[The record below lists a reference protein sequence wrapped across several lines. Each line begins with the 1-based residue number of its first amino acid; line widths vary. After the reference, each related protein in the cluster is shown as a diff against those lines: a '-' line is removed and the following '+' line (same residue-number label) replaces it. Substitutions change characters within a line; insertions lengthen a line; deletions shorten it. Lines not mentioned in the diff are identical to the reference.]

1 LREGQKIK
9 RAAKRNI
16 EALSFVA
23 LTVNKRESEELSP
36 TVTSG
41 YLPSGHAVWMPT
53 DTPKSTPS
61 ASSLEKRGP
70 TKSTTCCREFL
81 VAQIE
86 RSKSNQGPVFG
97 FEVTNESCLRGS
109 GVVHYQE
116 EFVSY

>member
-1 LREGQKIK
+1 LPEGQKIK

-23 LTVNKRESEELSP
+23 LTVNKRESEELSS

-86 RSKSNQGPVFG
+86 RSKDRNR
-97 FEVTNESCLRGS
+97 TKARCLDS
-109 GVVHYQE
+109 K
-116 EFVSY
+116 